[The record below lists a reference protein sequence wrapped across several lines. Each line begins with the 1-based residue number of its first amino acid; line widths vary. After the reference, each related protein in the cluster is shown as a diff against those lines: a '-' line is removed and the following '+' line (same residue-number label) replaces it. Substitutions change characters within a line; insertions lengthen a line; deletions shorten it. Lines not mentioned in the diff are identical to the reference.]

1 MLGIPP
7 ESIASST
14 STSVSV
20 GVVNTPARAGGAHA
34 KQRVTG
40 PSRSILLRPIS
51 CRHVVRVAFPV
62 DNAPGRFVMP
72 PDSRDSLMVR
82 STALDA
88 VRRGAHEA
96 EAGSLAYTDL
106 RGVTPGECSEDNDHH
121 TSPPRRWEQMGAH
134 FLRAATP
141 RCHSIALS
149 SGHLHAVIRLAVSL
163 CGVKTNLKSN
173 TMP

>member
-1 MLGIPP
+1 
-7 ESIASST
+7 
-14 STSVSV
+14 
-20 GVVNTPARAGGAHA
+20 
-34 KQRVTG
+34 
-40 PSRSILLRPIS
+40 
-51 CRHVVRVAFPV
+51 
-62 DNAPGRFVMP
+62 MP

-106 RGVTPGECSEDNDHH
+106 RGVTPGECCEDDDHH
-121 TSPPRRWEQMGAH
+121 TAPPRRWEQMGAH

-141 RCHSIALS
+141 RRHSIALS